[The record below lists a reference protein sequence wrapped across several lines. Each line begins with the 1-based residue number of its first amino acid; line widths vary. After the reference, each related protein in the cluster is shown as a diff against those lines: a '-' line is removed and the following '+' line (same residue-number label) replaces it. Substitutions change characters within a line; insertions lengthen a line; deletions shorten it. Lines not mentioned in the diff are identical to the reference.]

1 MFWEKD
7 AYAIA
12 KKLTTN
18 HELHRDLV
26 SHVFILLHKYE
37 LEANVLPKMF
47 ARFAWNQWNWKESAF
62 NKEMRFPSNELGEI
76 IQDES
81 EDVPNKY
88 QNLINKFLMTRPK
101 DDQDLFIKEVTK
113 MHLYGMTYRE
123 IRDNTGICLDT
134 IHKTIKKF
142 KYDLHNYC
150 GCDCESIDI
159 VPVTEH

>member
-1 MFWEKD
+1 
-7 AYAIA
+7 
-12 KKLTTN
+12 
-18 HELHRDLV
+18 
-26 SHVFILLHKYE
+26 
-37 LEANVLPKMF
+37 MF

-62 NKEMRFPSNELGEI
+62 NKEMRFPSNELGEM

-88 QNLINKFLMTRPK
+88 QNLINTFLSTRPK
-101 DDQDLFIKEVTK
+101 DDQELFIKEVTK

-142 KYDLHNYC
+142 KYDLYNYS
-150 GCDCESIDI
+150 GGDCESAAKLST
-159 VPVTEH
+159 TEH